1 MQTKTT
7 MTYHFTHTVMI
18 TTRVKLTSA
27 GDMEKLEPSYT
38 ARGKGKTVLENSL
51 LVPQKIKYR
60 VNMRVCVHLFQS
72 CPTLC
77 DPMDCSPPGSSVH
90 GILQASGLPWPP
102 QGIFPTQRL
111 NPRLLHRQ
119 VDSLLLSHQRSPK
132 MWDLSI

>member
-1 MQTKTT
+1 
-7 MTYHFTHTVMI
+7 MI

-90 GILQASGLPWPP
+90 GILHGKWVAMASSGDIPNPE
-102 QGIFPTQRL
+102 IEPT
-111 NPRLLHRQ
+111 
-119 VDSLLLSHQRSPK
+119 SPA
-132 MWDLSI
+132 